1 LLVGIVGGL
10 GIDTVVA
17 AVGRRP
23 VVVLVGIGRHYNC
36 CNLSCAPSR
45 RNTRVCYRKTDYL
58 SRNFCKNGMNE
69 GKRRRSVAWSLGRC
83 RLSGTD
89 LGTLGWVTLGLHA
102 WVESHLGWV
111 ELGSAVTEADF
122 CDNYRLIWWVSK
134 V

>member
-1 LLVGIVGGL
+1 MKEKREEVWLGL
-10 GIDTVVA
+10 G
-17 AVGRRP
+17 RR
-23 VVVLVGIGRHYNC
+23 
-36 CNLSCAPSR
+36 
-45 RNTRVCYRKTDYL
+45 
-58 SRNFCKNGMNE
+58 
-69 GKRRRSVAWSLGRC
+69 

-102 WVESHLGWV
+102 WGESHLGWF